1 MKIKSNLNYIH
12 YFENVAILPNVNNIS
27 EDDYNKIKDNPI
39 FKYKNDEGY
48 FETKYEFSLQNLNP
62 ARAIKSINDCIDV
75 NLLNSELEKET
86 RESVKKAIINRIKD
100 ISTPEEVK

>member
-1 MKIKSNLNYIH
+1 MIIKSNLTSIH
-12 YFENVAILPNVNNIS
+12 YFENVAILPNVNDIS
-27 EDDYNKIKDNPI
+27 DEDYNKIKDNPVFK
-39 FKYKNDEGY
+39 FKYDEGC
-48 FETKYEFSLQNLNP
+48 FETKYEFSLQNLTP
-62 ARAIKSINDCIDV
+62 AKAIKSINDCIDV